1 MVAGVVTRL
10 VKASPCQNATSLQV
24 INLVQ
29 IAEEQSAIGRTTA
42 TACQALAEN
51 AKENATGWAN
61 VQ

>member
-10 VKASPCQNATSLQV
+10 VKARRCQNATSLQV
-24 INLVQ
+24 IDLVQ
-29 IAEEQSAIGRTTA
+29 IAEEPSAISRTTG
-42 TACQALAEN
+42 TACQASVEN